1 MIALQAGILLI
12 ATSGLLQQQ
21 TVATAPETTSATIAA
36 YVIPR
41 WTGPTAAPG
50 FAREYHLN
58 GFDFPS
64 IDTVPARRP
73 LAVEYSQGYYTRLS
87 IHRYASYATLPLF
100 AAEYL
105 VGQKLFNDTNNTSGL
120 KGVHSG
126 IAIGIYGL
134 FGINTITGVWN
145 LWESRSDPHK
155 RLRRY
160 IHSILMIASDA
171 GFVATAGSA
180 PGGER
185 RTGLSGRNAA
195 GASRHRNLAIA
206 SFSTATVGYL
216 MMLIWK

>member
-1 MIALQAGILLI
+1 MQAGILLI

-21 TVATAPETTSATIAA
+21 AAPATTDTASAPIAA
-36 YVIPR
+36 YAIPH
-41 WTGPTAAPG
+41 WSGPAPTSG

-58 GFDFPS
+58 GFDFPT

-73 LAVEYSQGYYTRLS
+73 LAVEHSQGYYTRLS
-87 IHRYASYATLPLF
+87 IHRYASYATIPLF
-100 AAEYL
+100 AAEYF

-126 IAIGIYGL
+126 IAVGIYGL
-134 FGINTITGVWN
+134 FGVNTITGVWT

-160 IHSILMIASDA
+160 VHSILMIASDA

-180 PGGER
+180 PGGDR
-185 RTGLSGRNAA
+185 RTGQSGRNAA
-195 GASRHRNLAIA
+195 GASHHRTLAIA